1 MSTQKPNQPGAPA
14 HKHVTFTPA
23 NEANQGAS
31 GSAENADNTA
41 SSAYN
46 EASRSNSQTS
56 GASSQGRSNSSSQSG
71 QQNSWLDQQQ
81 WLKNIDLKQVKDLG
95 TKAIDQVNRLSPTQK
110 VVGGALLVSGLSWL
124 ALRSKSSS
132 SKGETYRSYRGSA
145 DSSDKSSKWNSAD
158 KKSSDKWNSSSE
170 SVYRGTTSR
179 TYGEDDYATDL

>member
-31 GSAENADNTA
+31 DSADNTA

-46 EASRSNSQTS
+46 EASRSGSQS
-56 GASSQGRSNSSSQSG
+56 SNGSSQGRSGSSKESG

-81 WLKNIDLKQVKDLG
+81 WLKNIDLKQVKDFG
-95 TKAIDQVNRLSPTQK
+95 NKAIDQVNRLSPTQK

-124 ALRSKSSS
+124 ALRSKNNS

-145 DSSDKSSKWNSAD
+145 DSSDKSSKWNSSD
-158 KKSSDKWNSSSE
+158 KKSSDKWNSSNE